1 MKRFT
6 FKKWFEHYK
15 PDEETTT
22 ILVNGYTQI
31 VEPAFDFEE
40 TSLQAVAN
48 CYLVGKAIDKLAEY
62 EDAEEHGLLLRLP
75 VPIGTEVH
83 EISKCFA
90 PNCEK
95 CIAFGWNDYCNPEF
109 HGKIYTHPM
118 THGNIP
124 GFGKS
129 VFLTKAEAEKAL
141 AKMEDG
147 K

>member
-40 TSLQAVAN
+40 TSLQAVSN
-48 CYLVGKAIDKLAEY
+48 YYLVGKAIDKLAEY
-62 EDAEEHGLLLRLP
+62 EDAEEQGLLMRLP
-75 VPIGTEVH
+75 CKVGDEVFIIGTKCRSGRYEKWINTGKFR
-83 EISKCFA
+83 ISDL
-90 PNCEK
+90 EK
-95 CIAFGWNDYCNPEF
+95 L
-109 HGKIYTHPM
+109 GKT
-118 THGNIP
+118 
-124 GFGKS
+124 
-129 VFLTKAEAEKAL
+129 VFLTMPEAEKAL
-141 AKMEDG
+141 AEMEEE